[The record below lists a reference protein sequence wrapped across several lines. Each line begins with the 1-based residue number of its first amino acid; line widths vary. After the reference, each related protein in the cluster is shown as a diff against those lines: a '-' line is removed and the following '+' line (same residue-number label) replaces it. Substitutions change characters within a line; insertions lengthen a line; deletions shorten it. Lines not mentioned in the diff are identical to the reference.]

1 MDVLLHRTY
10 FEEGT
15 NSALFYNGQF
25 LGFAIELPWLNNQR
39 SVSCIPEGKYALKA
53 RHSAKFGHH
62 LHIINVKDRSLIL
75 LHPANDAKRDLHGCI
90 APISQ
95 LTGIGKGTN
104 SKVLLQKLV
113 SLCYQA
119 FDRNENVLLTIK
131 SPSLNLPKGK
141 GK

>member
-1 MDVLLHRTY
+1 MNVLLHRTY

-39 SVSCIPEGKYALKA
+39 NVSCIPEGEYELKA
-53 RHSAKFGHH
+53 RYSSKFGHH
-62 LHIINVKDRSLIL
+62 LHILDVKGRSLIL
-75 LHPANDAKRDLHGCI
+75 LHPANNAKRELRGCI
-90 APISQ
+90 APVTQ
-95 LTGIGKGTN
+95 LTGIGKGNN
-104 SKVLLQKLV
+104 SKPLLQKLV

-131 SPSLNLPKGK
+131 S
-141 GK
+141 